1 MVKARAKLDPAR
13 VQLQLKVTL
22 LDIQPPI
29 WRRLLVPAKIKLPKL
44 HTALQRA
51 FGWTNSHLHAFRTK
65 EASYEAFYPD
75 DWSGDVPSTRQRY
88 DEKKFRLCDLRH
100 AKEDQLIYLYDFGDG
115 WRHEVLVEDLIPS
128 VDPAR
133 VTCLAGARTGPPE
146 DCGGIPGFENL
157 IEAMADPKHPE
168 RQELLD
174 WIGKPFDPEAFNL
187 NAINLLLKSIKT

>member
-75 DWSGDVPSTRQRY
+75 DWSGDFPSTRQR
-88 DEKKFRLCDLRH
+88 H
-100 AKEDQLIYLYDFGDG
+100 AKDDRLIYLYDFGDG
-115 WRHEVLVEDLIPS
+115 WRHEVLMEDLMPS
-128 VDPAR
+128 IDPAP
-133 VTCLAGARTGPPE
+133 VTCIAGARTGPPE
-146 DCGGIPGFENL
+146 DCGGIPGYENL

-174 WIGKPFDPEAFNL
+174 WIGEPFDPEAFNL
-187 NAINLLLKSIKT
+187 NAINLLLKTIKT